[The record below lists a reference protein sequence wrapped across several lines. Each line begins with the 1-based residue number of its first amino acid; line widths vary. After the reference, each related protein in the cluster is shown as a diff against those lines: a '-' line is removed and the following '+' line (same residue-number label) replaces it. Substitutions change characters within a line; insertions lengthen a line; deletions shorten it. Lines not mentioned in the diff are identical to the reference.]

1 MFSVEGGKMLDRL
14 FSGMLGRTFTQERA
28 AADVD
33 ALVQGYESEES
44 TKQLLEFGR
53 TLLRANDERAAALD
67 TKATTIVAY
76 SAAILAF
83 MVSRNLSLVGQPSW
97 RVFLW
102 LLAGTFA
109 TVACV
114 SAGMALRAARNW
126 QNMGEATWFPADR
139 SVVDDP
145 DKLGRWYLRAMHESL
160 QQNHRITN
168 EKASET
174 ICAQLAVAGAGVCLA
189 LSLVGAA
196 ITALWG

>member
-1 MFSVEGGKMLDRL
+1 MSRPGF
-14 FSGMLGRTFTQERA
+14 
-28 AADVD
+28 
-33 ALVQGYESEES
+33 
-44 TKQLLEFGR
+44 
-53 TLLRANDERAAALD
+53 NN
-67 TKATTIVAY
+67 Y
-76 SAAILAF
+76 SAPLAF

-109 TVACV
+109 TVACF

-174 ICAQLAVAGAGVCLA
+174 ICAQLAVAGAGICLA

-196 ITALWG
+196 ITALWR